1 MTKIIVNRKINL
13 RSSMREIYK
22 EQELLPQFVV
32 KEIKVH
38 SLRDGLIALELTFTV
53 RMGTSRSTFLN
64 PDGSKS

>member
-1 MTKIIVNRKINL
+1 
-13 RSSMREIYK
+13 MREIYK
-22 EQELLPQFVV
+22 EQELFPQFVV